1 MSAETRSYLPEGLPR
16 PAPAV
21 DGLGSEFW
29 EAAKRHELVVQQCRA
44 CEGFQW
50 GPEWIC
56 HHCHSYDLT
65 YTRISGRGIIYSW
78 ERVWHPVHPALREGT
93 PYIVVL
99 VELPDAGN
107 VRMAGNLLGEPTQDV
122 FIGAEVEVAFE
133 DHGEGDEAYTLV
145 QWRVVE

>member
-1 MSAETRSYLPEGLPR
+1 MSAETGSYLPEGLPR
-16 PAPAV
+16 PAPAI
-21 DGLGSEFW
+21 DGLGVEFW

-56 HHCHSYDLT
+56 HRCHSYDLG
-65 YTRISGRGIIYSW
+65 YTRISGRGVIYSW
-78 ERVWHPVHPALREGT
+78 ERVWHPVHPALREGV
-93 PYIVVL
+93 PYLVVL

-107 VRMAGNLLGEPTQDV
+107 VRMAGNLLGDPTQDV
-122 FIGAEVEVAFE
+122 TIGAQVEAAFE
-133 DHGEGDEAYTLV
+133 DRGEGEEAYTLV